1 MFYLVA
7 SNHGNWVW
15 FCCYKSTR
23 QNCLL
28 VTITRKKFLELK
40 VIDSSNRIFLPL
52 YVCECLVE
60 EYIYCHKEEYIYWR
74 PQIKASSKEHGIIK
88 MIDYWSEARMYGHV
102 QMFEQIKTIVWF
114 LLCLYLI
121 HAWCNII
128 FAWAGGVFKLKLY
141 CMYVSMWIIYIDEN
155 FLF

>member
-1 MFYLVA
+1 M
-7 SNHGNWVW
+7 
-15 FCCYKSTR
+15 
-23 QNCLL
+23 
-28 VTITRKKFLELK
+28 
-40 VIDSSNRIFLPL
+40 
-52 YVCECLVE
+52 CECLVE
-60 EYIYCHKEEYIYWR
+60 EYIYCHKKEEEYIYWR

-121 HAWCNII
+121 HACCNII